1 MGKDH
6 GEGIMAKDEDDVA
19 RPAPAVH
26 IIGQVLDE
34 LSAHE
39 LTERIAALRAEIER
53 LERAR
58 QAKEASRTS
67 ASAFFKSVS

>member
-1 MGKDH
+1 
-6 GEGIMAKDEDDVA
+6 MAKDEDDVA
-19 RPAPAVH
+19 RPAPVH
-26 IIGQVLDE
+26 VIGQVLDE

-39 LTERIAALRAEIER
+39 LIERIAALRAEIER
-53 LERAR
+53 LEKAR